1 MRGESESIGW
11 ALAFEFA
18 PAAIFGG
25 AVAFASATYLAQ
37 PQISASPLAAG
48 AAALGGVWLALNKF
62 GSPRQQFAISEFE
75 QTPIETEM
83 SALGELLEQA
93 DVVGIVEQLGAFGEQ
108 SGPAE
113 ELVLDD
119 VLASVE
125 SDSRVVRLFEPN
137 DTAGEMHARIEDHLR
152 SSPRQTPPD
161 ATQELHDALAA
172 LRRSLR

>member
-1 MRGESESIGW
+1 MQGESESIGW

-18 PAAIFGG
+18 PAAIFGS
-25 AVAFASATYLAQ
+25 AVAFASATYLAL
-37 PQISASPLAAG
+37 PQFSMTPLAAG
-48 AAALGGVWLALNKF
+48 AAALGGAWLALGKF
-62 GSPRQQFAISEFE
+62 GSPKGRFVLSEFE
-75 QTPIETEM
+75 QPVVEYEQ
-83 SALGELLEQA
+83 SSLGELLEQA
-93 DVVGIVEQLGAFGEQ
+93 DVAGIVEQLGSFDEQ
-108 SGPAE
+108 PASE

-119 VLASVE
+119 VLAAVE

-137 DTAGEMHARIEDHLR
+137 DTAGEMRARIEDHLR